1 MPLKAKDIFKEINI
15 PKGRIIVVHARL
27 SNLKELMKVDY
38 TEAARA
44 IIDSIYELYQPKTIL
59 VPTFT
64 YSFTKSGIYHRLF
77 SKSEVGRFSEEVR
90 NIYSQYRTPDPIF
103 SFVDTNNIIHKNN
116 IDYRTAFDKGSLFE
130 FLDKEDCIVLNADLD
145 TITQTQI
152 HYVEKVNQVDYRYEK
167 VFTGVVYHDQSRWEY
182 INYKYYVRDLLLDP
196 KMDYKKREQYLIE
209 SGDLQIF
216 YNNDLKI
223 SWISAKTLKDAITKA
238 LKEDPHFLI
247 IKQDG

>member
-77 SKSEVGRFSEEVR
+77 SKSACPPVMA
-90 NIYSQYRTPDPIF
+90 I
-103 SFVDTNNIIHKNN
+103 
-116 IDYRTAFDKGSLFE
+116 
-130 FLDKEDCIVLNADLD
+130 
-145 TITQTQI
+145 
-152 HYVEKVNQVDYRYEK
+152 RY
-167 VFTGVVYHDQSRWEY
+167 
-182 INYKYYVRDLLLDP
+182 L
-196 KMDYKKREQYLIE
+196 
-209 SGDLQIF
+209 
-216 YNNDLKI
+216 
-223 SWISAKTLKDAITKA
+223 TKWRCM
-238 LKEDPHFLI
+238 F
-247 IKQDG
+247 